1 MAAEPVVLLH
11 PFGVTAQV
19 WRPVLPRLAE
29 RHEVLTPTLPGHG
42 GGPPFDGA
50 FTFQRLADQV
60 ERQLDGLGV
69 GTAHLVGSSA
79 GGALAIELA
88 KRGRA
93 RSVVGLSPGGGWE
106 PGGRV
111 PRRLARGF
119 SWLPPILAAADPRLE
134 RILARPRARRLA
146 LSGLMRRGHLV
157 ERDEAAALVRS
168 LLACTT
174 VAVACTT
181 VAGAVR
187 ELRAGRMHLEALDR
201 VAAPVLLAWG
211 EHDTVLPARTCAARL
226 REGIPAV
233 EYRVLPGVG
242 HLPMWDDPGLVAA
255 TIAGWISRHA
265 RVRVAA

>member
-1 MAAEPVVLLH
+1 VAAEPVVLLH

-29 RHEVLTPTLPGHG
+29 RHEVLAPTLPGHG
-42 GGPPFDGA
+42 GGPPFEGE
-50 FTFQRLADQV
+50 FTFQRLADGV
-60 ERQLDGLGV
+60 ERQLDDLGV

-93 RSVVGLSPGGGWE
+93 LSVVALSPGGGWA
-106 PGGRV
+106 PDGSV
-111 PRRLARGF
+111 PRLLARSF
-119 SWLPPILAAADPRLE
+119 AWLPTILAAADPRLE

-146 LSGLMRRGHLV
+146 LRGLMRRGDLLS
-157 ERDEAAALVRS
+157 RDDAATLIRS
-168 LLACTT
+168 LL
-174 VAVACTT
+174 ACTT

-187 ELRAGRMHLEALDR
+187 ELRAGRMHLEELDR

-211 EHDTVLPARTCAARL
+211 ERDALLPARTCAARL
-226 REGIPAV
+226 REEIPGA

-242 HLPMWDDPGLVAA
+242 HVPMWDDPDLVGE
-255 TIAGWISRHA
+255 TIAGWVSRHA
-265 RVRVAA
+265 RVPIGA